1 MFILELNALSNL
13 SVHNLINSCVRI
25 EQKRISRQRTI
36 PVNIN
41 FDLNQE
47 VLSQITSLRTN
58 QQIILFSE
66 DNLANLRYYFLLNSS
81 ENLGLGI
88 TFQTFYYQEL
98 EKIAII
104 KSVIYL
110 SGKVEQ
116 YIKSDAILHGRG
128 VYTIASKEIIDAH
141 YWLIRQIF
149 NQIPLKYKKGNSII
163 LWLLLGLIT
172 IIVAGLVFLLLSATL
187 WFKILFLVFFV
198 GITFKVLQHFLQRYL
213 PSWVL
218 HQLLF
223 GIFSA
228 SVNRRKI
235 GFNLLMR
242 V

>member
-1 MFILELNALSNL
+1 MSNL

-36 PVNIN
+36 PVTIN

-47 VLSQITSLRTN
+47 ILSQIAQLRNN

-66 DNLANLRYYFLLNSS
+66 NNLANLRYYFLLNSW

-88 TFQTFYYQEL
+88 TFQTYYDQEL

-110 SGKVEQ
+110 SGRVEQ
-116 YIKSDAILHGRG
+116 YIRSDAISHGQG

-149 NQIPLKYKKGNSII
+149 NQIPLKYKKGNSIV

-172 IIVAGLVFLLLSATL
+172 IIVACLVFLFLPSAL
-187 WFKILFLVFFV
+187 WFKILFIIFFV
-198 GITFKVLQHFLQRYL
+198 GITFKLLQYFLRKYL
-213 PSWVL
+213 SSWIL

-228 SVNRRKI
+228 SVNRKKI

>member
-1 MFILELNALSNL
+1 MSNL
-13 SVHNLINSCVRI
+13 SVHNLINSCIRI

-47 VLSQITSLRTN
+47 ILSKIASLRDN
-58 QQIILFSE
+58 QQKILFSG
-66 DNLANLRYYFLLNSS
+66 DNLVNLRYCFLLNSS

-88 TFQTFYYQEL
+88 TFQTYYDQDP

-116 YIKSDAILHGRG
+116 YIRNDAISHGRG

-149 NQIPLKYKKGNSII
+149 NQIPLTYKKGKSII

-172 IIVAGLVFLLLSATL
+172 IIVACFVFLLLPTAF
-187 WFKILFLVFFV
+187 WFKVLFLIFFV
-198 GITFKVLQHFLQRYL
+198 GITFKILQQFLRRYL

-228 SVNRRKI
+228 SVNRKKI
-235 GFNLLMR
+235 GFNLLTTLDI
-242 V
+242 